1 MKNASTPAANEVTSV
16 ANSATDPILEH
27 LENGSIV
34 CQPRRALNA
43 SQSRP
48 LTKFTAQ
55 AGACGCWP
63 SNGLAVAFASRR
75 FYRRSEDRGSG
86 GSRQRRW
93 ARRLRRPRLISL
105 EALR

>member
-16 ANSATDPILEH
+16 ANSATDPVLKQ
-27 LENGSIV
+27 LDDADIV
-34 CQPRRALNA
+34 CQPRLALNA

-63 SNGLAVAFASRR
+63 SNGLAVPFASR
-75 FYRRSEDRGSG
+75 FEDRGTC
-86 GSRQRRW
+86 GSRQRRR